1 MTGIRLL
8 LYIFLV
14 IISNPY
20 EGIDYNKINVYEVN
34 YCRGDYCPDS
44 DPNYYHDLF
53 REEERESDEENDDDF
68 EEEKRINKKP
78 LIFNLDFN
86 N

>member
-14 IISNPY
+14 VISNPY

-34 YCRGDYCPDS
+34 YCSGNYCPDS

-53 REEERESDEENDDDF
+53 REEEKEIY
-68 EEEKRINKKP
+68 EEEREEEIEKKP